1 MATIIK
7 STILKITII
16 IFLALSIPTLS
27 AQNIYEDTRAITGI
41 ITHQERPLTGV
52 NVYIENTQQGTKTNS
67 QGFYRLKA
75 QPGDIIVYSYLGYKT
90 LKIPVE
96 DITKVL
102 NIKMT
107 LNTEQL
113 EEVLVKT
120 KTSNEAPDNRV
131 TNAWGATKKITDA
144 TSNVHIK
151 GEDLSQAYYRMD
163 DVLDNEGVPGIIK
176 GRKSAR
182 THSFYNAKDLL
193 WDIDGVLYED
203 MPKFFQAS
211 TIKELKV
218 IKSLSD
224 LSRYGSLG
232 AGGVVVITTYATADT
247 YEKTNEKKKTVIA
260 QEYYNKNVYDY
271 KALHLSNLK
280 TYNLA
285 LINRLKNLYNKQK
298 AFSVIKNQ
306 LESNQINFHDA
317 IETVPLFTD
326 YYKDTASAIWILN
339 QLEEK
344 YKTNPEL
351 LKVIGYHYQQLSKIQ
366 DAVRVFENVFSLRP
380 TYMQSFID
388 LANAYK
394 NTGQYKRAWRMYMG
408 YFNQGAEIND
418 EELVKLV
425 NSEMEWLYFMRNKQS
440 DIKGKFVS
448 NSRGIDDF
456 KQDIRLVVEWNS
468 SDADFVVEFV
478 GKENR
483 AFHFIHTLQ
492 DNQEVI
498 FNEKLLGYSSREYI
512 IDNLENNKWLVN
524 ITYLGN
530 KKPEPTYFKFTL
542 YRNWGKPNEQKQIK
556 VLKLH
561 TEREKYNLFTL
572 IGKELTKV

>member
-1 MATIIK
+1 MYIIIK
-7 STILKITII
+7 PAILKITVFV
-16 IFLALSIPTLS
+16 FLALSIPTLS
-27 AQNIYEDTRAITGI
+27 AQNIPQELRTITGV
-41 ITHQERPLTGV
+41 ITHQETRLSGV
-52 NVYIENTQQGTKTNS
+52 NVFIKNTKQGTKTNAK
-67 QGFYRLKA
+67 GIYTLKA
-75 QPGDIIVYSYLGYKT
+75 KPGDLIVYSYLGYKT
-90 LKIPVE
+90 LKILVE

-102 NIKMT
+102 NIEMP
-107 LNTEQL
+107 LASEQL
-113 EEVLVKT
+113 EEVFVKT
-120 KTSNEAPDNRV
+120 RASNEAPDNRV
-131 TNAWGATKKITDA
+131 TNAWGPTKKITDA
-144 TSNVHIK
+144 TSTVHVK
-151 GEDLSQAYYRMD
+151 GEDLGEAFYNIGD
-163 DVLDNEGVPGIIK
+163 ALDNEGVPGII
-176 GRKSAR
+176 GGSQSAR
-182 THSFYNAKDLL
+182 TSSLFFNTALL
-193 WDIDGVLYED
+193 WDVDGVLYESV
-203 MPKFFQAS
+203 PEFLLVS
-211 TIKELKV
+211 TVKELKV

-232 AGGVVVITTYATADT
+232 AGGVVVVTTYSAAST
-247 YEKTNEKKKTVIA
+247 YEETNEKKKTAIA
-260 QEYYNKNVYDY
+260 KEYYNKNVYDY

-280 TYNLA
+280 PHNVN

-298 AFSVIKNQ
+298 AFSLIKNQ
-306 LESNQINFHDA
+306 LESNEINFHDA
-317 IETVPLFTD
+317 IETVPLFIN
-326 YYKDTASAIWILN
+326 YYNDITSAVWVLD

-351 LKVIGYHYQQLSKIQ
+351 LKAIAYYYQQLSRNQ
-366 DAVRVFENVFSLRP
+366 DAVRVFENVFLLRP
-380 TYMQSFID
+380 RYMQSYMD

-394 NTGQYKRAWRMYMG
+394 NTGQYKRAWRMYIG
-408 YFNQGAEIND
+408 YFNQGAVISD
-418 EELVKLV
+418 KELAKLV
-425 NSEMEWLYFMRNKQS
+425 SSEMEWLYFMRNKQT
-440 DIKGKFVS
+440 DIKDKFVS
-448 NSRGIDDF
+448 NSRSIDDF
-456 KQDIRLVVEWNS
+456 RQDIRLVVEWNS
-468 SDADFVVEFV
+468 SDADFVIEFV